1 MSHCA
6 CKEQEIIMENIVP
19 TTLFALYNV
28 ISCLVTKRCVMEEWM
43 REGVKGKT
51 CAYLEKLTNME
62 ITAQECVLLFARTL
76 KYFATELIQSNGH
89 KDLDVLLLT
98 FAWRKELASLETLAL
113 ERVLFIVHQAKN

>member
-1 MSHCA
+1 MESIVL
-6 CKEQEIIMENIVP
+6 II
-19 TTLFALYNV
+19 LSALYSV
-28 ISCLVTKRCVMEEWM
+28 TWYLVTKPFATEEWTK
-43 REGVKGKT
+43 EDAKGKI
-51 CAYLEKLTNME
+51 CAFLEKSTNME

-76 KYFATELIQSNGH
+76 KYFATELILSNGH

>member
-1 MSHCA
+1 
-6 CKEQEIIMENIVP
+6 MENIVLII
-19 TTLFALYNV
+19 LFALY
-28 ISCLVTKRCVMEEWM
+28 SVTSYHVMKPFATEEWTK
-43 REGVKGKT
+43 EDAKGKI
-51 CAYLEKLTNME
+51 CAFLEKSTNME